1 MKTRIQNELEA
12 KFPGFIEKYVGPQ
25 LADALQGDFTMDK
38 FRSQGNEWSYWLT
51 PLRDIHLHSDLEGE
65 LEANGDITY
74 VYLFAAIALFI
85 LIVACINFMNL
96 STARS
101 SNRAREV
108 GIRKV
113 MGSLRSHLVRQFL
126 TESFVLSFVSFVL
139 RWASPGCFCRCS
151 TTLPLK
157 KLFATIR

>member
-1 MKTRIQNELEA
+1 
-12 KFPGFIEKYVGPQ
+12 
-25 LADALQGDFTMDK
+25 MDK
-38 FRSQGNEWSYWLT
+38 FKSQGNAWSYWLT

-65 LEANGDITY
+65 LEANGNITY

-113 MGSLRSHLVRQFL
+113 MGSLRTHLVRQFL
-126 TESFVLSFVSFVL
+126 TESFVLSFVSFVIAL
-139 RWASPGCFCRCS
+139 GIAW
-151 TTLPLK
+151 
-157 KLFATIR
+157 LFLACVQ